1 METDMDLSQL
11 RQRQVGA
18 LSRAL
23 GHFVALKSS
32 SEGWQPVDGPNPAAL
47 PGSDID
53 VHTSRK
59 TLKPSLEVYRL
70 TAAIPLDTET
80 TRDTQGPFSSY
91 LSELRDWQAV
101 LECPGIRSRWNYF
114 LESCTSLEML
124 DSTTSITHAKMRKP
138 VAGCTKEFAH
148 GRDLLMVETS
158 LVDPTT
164 AVYVAASLPTTE
176 DDPAYMREST
186 GTKRAK
192 SEIWAWC
199 VEIVTP
205 MAQDPGLLRRSPG
218 ATRQKAKKP
227 AVCVQVTCFLHLELG
242 SWRSY
247 DHEACRAAANLIP
260 ALVAHLRLCG
270 APPRLARIGPA
281 ISIDRRDWQKASG
294 LEDRPIWE
302 IACSLTDQQGNTSAS
317 NGVQEQTIVA
327 RILAMPAATGDTDM
341 ALSSYL
347 SSSLE
352 RKQGESAA
360 ALGTHG
366 GGIVRDGEAVSLA
379 ATRAWLGNGIIEF
392 VVDASRWMAE
402 GHVVEISALVDGL
415 AGARL
420 REAIFRAQEA
430 APELFT
436 ARQREAINSAQTEDE
451 LCALLVRCLSIASLK
466 SSRRRYL
473 VRVVVPPPVLAI
485 GANDSEAEDG
495 ASLDEQIVTND
506 RVRSVRITVRRSDS
520 DENTLLEMPAAAPD
534 ILLVNGQP
542 AEIVP
547 FSLDPTEHRATV
559 PTAVGPPRI
568 ATPVARKDRPTS
580 VHSQPKQRAASIRSS
595 RLETPVDLPLL
606 AAVESSAVSTTP
618 VALSEGEPLDI
629 PLSRL
634 RRIQQQSADT
644 WTGIGTTDGC
654 VLARNDPN
662 VEKTG
667 GQYVVRLETTI
678 EGWTVFD
685 VLGVILQMQR
695 TGLWDTIETVSF
707 DGPATAT
714 IQCSTK
720 GTWATQAR
728 SARVCRTWVT
738 DGRRRVEIAESTV
751 EGNVKD
757 GAINAD
763 VRLAAWVLETASVDG
778 DFPKDGR
785 ARSASVA
792 TMMTDMAADVEAAT
806 QRKRQHAVRIT
817 RYLEYNP
824 GGWLDSAD
832 TSVGAAI
839 RKLGAATLAK
849 DAVLDDTRIVR
860 SMLETSGPSPS
871 LVWTRNVH
879 VVECASIENG
889 LRLRYRLKN
898 IERRGAAVELR
909 IEHRVWVR
917 LGGASSVE
925 ISVEPWT
932 AECSLACFVD
942 PDADPHATRVRIRHP
957 HETLLPRA
965 DVMGTAWPTVSVT
978 VVRGLASEQPSHAAA
993 ERPLWS
999 VPPRVAVNTVRTR
1012 IRYLRRSDSD
1022 DSALYTR
1029 CASVSSRDASRMLRK
1044 SESVVIDDT
1053 TSFYGGGRDETS
1065 SATTAAKSFR
1075 RNSLASVA
1083 VLGYSAPETANSSTT
1098 TLVSAE
1104 DFVDIAARTFA
1115 SVRHDISSDPTRHK
1129 WHQLRGRPQRQWSH
1143 RHTDLVDVFERQI
1156 DTVHDEIPVTVAMTV
1171 LQQTEMERM
1180 AELLIYNS
1188 DSVDVASALFGSRR
1202 SLETVTT
1209 GTTIEHVEMQVPF
1222 LCERRD
1228 ALTVRRSELAPF
1240 MPARQRMRMW
1250 QTGVSSC
1257 GRRGDYDHPVLTI
1270 IEASVPRSQPLRSA
1284 IRAHV
1289 PLLAIRVE
1297 PIDGFERIAS
1307 GNTVLQ
1313 HPACRLFVACC
1324 VDLGGSMPLVLRRS
1338 WSARAPEQII
1348 ARVRQILAHRSPLPH
1363 LLAPLSAGRLACS
1376 GQAVAVEGV
1385 AACVDGRDLLF
1396 CRSLD
1401 RQLIVR
1407 EQQQQGLQQS
1417 DGVYSVSVRCSP
1429 SASSLSAE
1437 SQEAAG
1443 QSINENNNNSVSSHA
1458 AGLPVVADIHVPD
1471 EWLQQPVPTT
1481 KQGLSV
1487 TIEISTSLSSGI
1499 LAPLAPVSAVACGEW
1514 LSSLIDPY
1522 AKVSR
1527 LAAYVFQDSNS
1538 GLLLRLALVQPQG
1551 ESDGDDGGPDADGN
1565 LDDCVFTVT
1574 ISRAASNAAT
1584 AASGVTINGQPM
1596 RVHPIDL
1603 PSRSR
1608 ALQYVETSD
1617 GRQIDAC
1624 TQCAALG
1631 CQNADE
1637 PDYFSDDLSD
1647 DENPCP
1653 PPNEGRPPSV
1663 LSSVAAAST
1672 EAAALVGSTLGITAA
1687 SDKPLLPDALSLRSV
1702 SSAKLCCPA
1711 SPASQTISNALRQR
1725 RPIML
1730 PGAQV
1735 APAFTDQPDQPLQAA
1750 SRESVDVE
1758 LPDNCGYMVPRRV
1771 ALVLSKVLA
1780 LAVFMPVRRLV
1791 IGRQRRMTLGKYLE
1805 IAAMLSDRHRS
1816 SPGAVRKSTLCLLL
1830 LAITAVACV
1839 ALGRLPQVA
1848 LRRLMPA
1855 ISAVPKS
1862 LDDDQLKKILEPQ
1875 QQPSSKLTLP
1885 TKSELG
1891 TSSTQGIASLL
1902 NKISAANSGS
1912 SAAGTSGLPPAL
1924 GRLLMN
1930 LSGSQGMLTSQELA
1944 LLREADSSELLLE
1957 TPEPASPA
1965 SEHLFLTNDHES
1977 VGALDTASVDA
1988 LASALRK
1995 TTTSSSTKT
2004 AQSPAA
2010 ALKEHNDIE
2019 AELSDDDHV
2028 STADMSAAERRRE
2041 QNRRAQKKFRQKDK
2055 VRQKEV
2061 KWRAAQYEDL
2071 VESNK
2076 RFKRDIDS
2084 VTRERDLYRQIL
2096 EQNGIKIGDDLK
2108 ISSDFV
2114 ASSSSSS
2121 SEPKSATL
2129 QNLGEA
2135 VGSKRSASL
2144 ASSVT
2149 ATSPMITPSASMMVP
2164 GMEQIAQD
2172 TFGTLGVP
2180 QGTAVSMNELINS
2193 LMYGGGVKADP
2204 MFGVKDTMS
2213 AHTAVEPTL
2222 IGFAGAC
2229 SSLDTGIQQQQQSQ
2243 LQQSP
2248 ADSWYDMAIM
2258 NSASTGSDPLL
2269 VESPLIIDQHQMDSQ
2284 FALQH
2289 QQQGLVDPMA
2299 FIDELLASPAF
2310 STSSPNMP
2318 FADAAMALPIS
2329 PPSSSLVRKRSFDET
2344 L

>member
-1 METDMDLSQL
+1 MNTDMDLSQL

-32 SEGWQPVDGPNPAAL
+32 SEGWQSVDGPNPAAL

-176 DDPAYMREST
+176 DDPAYMRENA
-186 GTKRAK
+186 GTKRAR

-205 MAQDPGLLRRSPG
+205 MAPDPVLLRRSPG
-218 ATRQKAKKP
+218 AARQRAKKP

-260 ALVAHLRLCG
+260 ALVAHLRLHG

-281 ISIDRRDWQKASG
+281 ISIDRRDWQKPSG
-294 LEDRPIWE
+294 LDDRPIWE
-302 IACSLTDQQGNTSAS
+302 IACSLTDQQGSTGTASSA
-317 NGVQEQTIVA
+317 QEQPIVA
-327 RILAMPAATGDTDM
+327 RILAMPAATGDTDT

-379 ATRAWLGNGIIEF
+379 ATRAWVGNGIIEF

-415 AGARL
+415 VGTRL

-436 ARQREAINSAQTEDE
+436 AKQREAINSAQTEGE

-466 SSRRRYL
+466 GNRRRYL
-473 VRVVVPPPVLAI
+473 VRVVVPPPALAI
-485 GANDSEAEDG
+485 GADDGEVDDG
-495 ASLDEQIVTND
+495 ASLEEPILAND
-506 RVRSVRITVRRSDS
+506 RVRGVRITVRRSDS
-520 DENTLLEMPAAAPD
+520 DEHALFDSPAAAPGT
-534 ILLVNGQP
+534 LLVNRQP

-547 FSLDPTEHRATV
+547 FSLDPTEHRPAA
-559 PTAVGPPRI
+559 PAIASPPRL
-568 ATPVARKDRPTS
+568 ATPVARRDRPAS
-580 VHSQPKQRAASIRSS
+580 VHNPPKQRSASVRSS
-595 RLETPVDLPLL
+595 RLQTPVDLPLL
-606 AAVESSAVSTTP
+606 TVSDSNTVAAAP
-618 VALSEGEPLDI
+618 VALSEDEPLDV

-634 RRIQQQSADT
+634 RRIQQLSAEA

-654 VLARNDPN
+654 VLARNDPT

-667 GQYVVRLETTI
+667 GHYVVRLEATV

-685 VLGVILQMQR
+685 VLGAILQTPR
-695 TGLWDTIETVSF
+695 TGLWDTLETISY
-707 DGPATAT
+707 DGPTTAT

-751 EGNVKD
+751 EGSTKD
-757 GAINAD
+757 GAVNAD
-763 VRLAAWVLETASVDG
+763 VRLAAWVLETATVDG
-778 DFPKDGR
+778 DLSKDGR

-860 SMLETSGPSPS
+860 STLETTGPSPS
-871 LVWTRNVH
+871 LVWARNVH

-889 LRLRYRLKN
+889 LQLRYRLKSS
-898 IERRGAAVELR
+898 ERHGAAVELR
-909 IEHRVWVR
+909 IEHRVWAR

-925 ISVEPWT
+925 VSVEPWT
-932 AECSLACFVD
+932 AECTLACFVD

-957 HETLLPRA
+957 HDILLPRA
-965 DVMGTAWPTVSVT
+965 DVMGTAWPTVSIT
-978 VVRGLASEQPSHAAA
+978 VVRGQASEQSSPAVV

-1022 DSALYTR
+1022 DSALYSR
-1029 CASVSSRDASRMLRK
+1029 CTSVSTRDVSRMLRP
-1044 SESVVIDDT
+1044 SDHVVIDDT
-1053 TSFYGGGRDETS
+1053 TSFHGGARDEAS
-1065 SATTAAKSFR
+1065 SATTAARSFR
-1075 RNSLASVA
+1075 RDSLASVA

-1104 DFVDIAARTFA
+1104 DFVDIAAHTFA
-1115 SVRHDISSDPTRHK
+1115 SIRHDISSDPTRHK
-1129 WHQLRGRPQRQWSH
+1129 WHELRGRLQRQWAH
-1143 RHTDLVDVFERQI
+1143 RHTDSVDVFERQI
-1156 DTVHDEIPVTVAMTV
+1156 DTVHGEVPVTAAMAV
-1171 LQQTEMERM
+1171 LQRTEMERM

-1188 DSVDVASALFGSRR
+1188 DGMDVASALFGSRR
-1202 SLETVTT
+1202 TLETMAT

-1222 LCERRD
+1222 LCDRRD
-1228 ALTVRRSELAPF
+1228 ALTVRRAELAPF

-1307 GNTVLQ
+1307 GNTALQ
-1313 HPACRLFVACC
+1313 HPACRVFVACC
-1324 VDLGGSMPLVLRRS
+1324 VDLGGSMPLALRRS
-1338 WSARAPEQII
+1338 WSARVPEQII
-1348 ARVRQILAHRSPLPH
+1348 ARMRQILADRPPLPH
-1363 LLAPLSAGRLACS
+1363 LLAPLSAGRLAGS

-1385 AACVDGRDLLF
+1385 MASVDGRDLLF

-1407 EQQQQGLQQS
+1407 EQHQQALQQA

-1429 SASSLSAE
+1429 SAPSLSAVAE
-1437 SQEAAG
+1437 AAAG
-1443 QSINENNNNSVSSHA
+1443 QSNSGNNNSNISDVSNA
-1458 AGLPVVADIHVPD
+1458 VGLPVVADIHVPD
-1471 EWLQQPVPTT
+1471 EWLQQMQQQMQQQLVPTS

-1487 TIEISTSLSSGI
+1487 AIEISTSLSSGI
-1499 LAPLAPVSAVACGEW
+1499 LPPLTPVSAIACGEW

-1522 AKVSR
+1522 SRVSR
-1527 LAAYVFQDSNS
+1527 LAAYVFQDSSNG

-1551 ESDGDDGGPDADGN
+1551 ESNSGDGDDDDADADGN
-1565 LDDCVFTVT
+1565 LDDCVFMVT
-1574 ISRAASNAAT
+1574 ISRTAPIAGAAP
-1584 AASGVTINGQPM
+1584 GVTINGQPM
-1596 RVHPIDL
+1596 RTHPIDL
-1603 PSRSR
+1603 PSGSR
-1608 ALQYVETSD
+1608 ALRYVETSD

-1624 TQCAALG
+1624 TRCAALG
-1631 CQNADE
+1631 CQNADDL
-1637 PDYFSDDLSD
+1637 DYFSDDLSD

-1653 PPNEGRPPSV
+1653 LPDEGRPPSA
-1663 LSSVAAAST
+1663 LSSVMAAST
-1672 EAAALVGSTLGITAA
+1672 AEAALVGNTLGAA
-1687 SDKPLLPDALSLRSV
+1687 LANGKPLLPDALSLRSV
-1702 SSAKLCCPA
+1702 SSAKLSCSAP
-1711 SPASQTISNALRQR
+1711 PASQTISNALRQR

-1730 PGAQV
+1730 PGAEV
-1735 APAFTDQPDQPLQAA
+1735 TSAFTDQQPAQTSPAA
-1750 SRESVDVE
+1750 SRESADIE
-1758 LPDNCGYMVPRRV
+1758 LPDNSCGYMVPRRA
-1771 ALVLSKVLA
+1771 ALILTKVLA

-1791 IGRQRRMTLGKYLE
+1791 IGRQRRMTVGKYLE
-1805 IAAMLSDRHRS
+1805 MAALLSDRHRS

-1839 ALGRLPQVA
+1839 ALGYR
-1848 LRRLMPA
+1848 
-1855 ISAVPKS
+1855 
-1862 LDDDQLKKILEPQ
+1862 
-1875 QQPSSKLTLP
+1875 
-1885 TKSELG
+1885 
-1891 TSSTQGIASLL
+1891 
-1902 NKISAANSGS
+1902 
-1912 SAAGTSGLPPAL
+1912 L
-1924 GRLLMN
+1924 GR
-1930 LSGSQGMLTSQELA
+1930 
-1944 LLREADSSELLLE
+1944 
-1957 TPEPASPA
+1957 
-1965 SEHLFLTNDHES
+1965 
-1977 VGALDTASVDA
+1977 
-1988 LASALRK
+1988 
-1995 TTTSSSTKT
+1995 
-2004 AQSPAA
+2004 
-2010 ALKEHNDIE
+2010 
-2019 AELSDDDHV
+2019 
-2028 STADMSAAERRRE
+2028 
-2041 QNRRAQKKFRQKDK
+2041 
-2055 VRQKEV
+2055 
-2061 KWRAAQYEDL
+2061 
-2071 VESNK
+2071 
-2076 RFKRDIDS
+2076 
-2084 VTRERDLYRQIL
+2084 
-2096 EQNGIKIGDDLK
+2096 
-2108 ISSDFV
+2108 
-2114 ASSSSSS
+2114 
-2121 SEPKSATL
+2121 
-2129 QNLGEA
+2129 
-2135 VGSKRSASL
+2135 
-2144 ASSVT
+2144 
-2149 ATSPMITPSASMMVP
+2149 
-2164 GMEQIAQD
+2164 
-2172 TFGTLGVP
+2172 GV
-2180 QGTAVSMNELINS
+2180 
-2193 LMYGGGVKADP
+2193 
-2204 MFGVKDTMS
+2204 F
-2213 AHTAVEPTL
+2213 
-2222 IGFAGAC
+2222 
-2229 SSLDTGIQQQQQSQ
+2229 
-2243 LQQSP
+2243 
-2248 ADSWYDMAIM
+2248 
-2258 NSASTGSDPLL
+2258 
-2269 VESPLIIDQHQMDSQ
+2269 
-2284 FALQH
+2284 
-2289 QQQGLVDPMA
+2289 
-2299 FIDELLASPAF
+2299 
-2310 STSSPNMP
+2310 
-2318 FADAAMALPIS
+2318 
-2329 PPSSSLVRKRSFDET
+2329 
-2344 L
+2344 

>member
-1 METDMDLSQL
+1 MDLSQL

-59 TLKPSLEVYRL
+59 TLRPSLEVYRL

-124 DSTTSITHAKMRKP
+124 DSSTSITHARMRKP

-176 DDPAYMREST
+176 DDPAYMRESA
-186 GTKRAK
+186 GTKRAR

-205 MAQDPGLLRRSPG
+205 MAPDPVLLRRSPG
-218 ATRQKAKKP
+218 VARQKPRKP
-227 AVCVQVTCFLHLELG
+227 AVCVHVTCFLHLELG

-260 ALVAHLRLCG
+260 ALVAHLRLHG

-281 ISIDRRDWQKASG
+281 ISIDRRDWQKPTG
-294 LEDRPIWE
+294 PDDRPIWE
-302 IACSLTDQQGNTSAS
+302 IACSLTDQQGNTGTSDSAP
-317 NGVQEQTIVA
+317 EQPIVA
-327 RILAMPAATGDTDM
+327 RILAMPAAAGNTDV

-379 ATRAWLGNGIIEF
+379 ATRAWVGNGIIEF

-436 ARQREAINSAQTEDE
+436 AKQREAISSAQTEGE

-466 SSRRRYL
+466 GSRRRYL
-473 VRVVVPPPVLAI
+473 VRVVVPPPALAI
-485 GANDSEAEDG
+485 GTDNSETDDS
-495 ASLDEQIVTND
+495 ASLEEPVLAND
-506 RVRSVRITVRRSDS
+506 RVRGVRITVRRSGS
-520 DENTLLEMPAAAPD
+520 DESTLLDSPAAAPGT
-534 ILLVNGQP
+534 LLVNGQP

-547 FSLDPTEHRATV
+547 FSLDPTDHRLA
-559 PTAVGPPRI
+559 AASPPRL
-568 ATPVARKDRPTS
+568 ATPVARKERSAS
-580 VHSQPKQRAASIRSS
+580 VHAPPKQRSASIRSS
-595 RLETPVDLPLL
+595 RLQTPAVLPLL
-606 AAVESSAVSTTP
+606 AVSESNSVSAAP
-618 VALSEGEPLDI
+618 VTLSEDEPLDV

-634 RRIQQQSADT
+634 RRIQQLSADA

-654 VLARNDPN
+654 VLARNDPD

-667 GQYVVRLETTI
+667 GHYVVRLEATV

-685 VLGVILQMQR
+685 VLGAILQAPR
-695 TGLWDTIETVSF
+695 TGLWDTLETVCY
-707 DGPATAT
+707 DGPTTAT

-751 EGNVKD
+751 EGSTKD
-757 GAINAD
+757 GAVNAD
-763 VRLAAWVLETASVDG
+763 VRLAAWVLETAAADG
-778 DFPKDGR
+778 DFSKDGR

-860 SMLETSGPSPS
+860 STLEKTGPSPS
-871 LVWTRNVH
+871 LVWARNVH
-879 VVECASIENG
+879 VVECATVENG
-889 LRLRYRLKN
+889 LRLRYRLRSS
-898 IERRGAAVELR
+898 ERHGAAVELR
-909 IEHRVWVR
+909 IEHRIWAR
-917 LGGASSVE
+917 LGGASSVDVL
-925 ISVEPWT
+925 VEPWT
-932 AECSLACFVD
+932 AECTLACFVD

-957 HETLLPRA
+957 HDILLPRA
-965 DVMGTAWPTVSVT
+965 DVMGTAWPTVSIT
-978 VVRGLASEQPSHAAA
+978 VVRGQAGEQSSPAVV

-1022 DSALYTR
+1022 DSVLYSR
-1029 CASVSSRDASRMLRK
+1029 CASVPTRDVSRMLRP
-1044 SESVVIDDT
+1044 SDHVVIDDT
-1053 TSFYGGGRDETS
+1053 TSFHGGARDETS
-1065 SATTAAKSFR
+1065 SAATAARSFR
-1075 RNSLASVA
+1075 RDSLASVA

-1115 SVRHDISSDPTRHK
+1115 SVRHDISSDPTRHR

-1143 RHTDLVDVFERQI
+1143 RHADLVDVFERRI
-1156 DTVHDEIPVTVAMTV
+1156 DAVHSEIPVTAAMTV
-1171 LQQTEMERM
+1171 LQRTEMERV

-1188 DSVDVASALFGSRR
+1188 DGVDVFSALFGSRR
-1202 SLETVTT
+1202 TLEAVTT

-1222 LCERRD
+1222 LCDRRD
-1228 ALTVRRSELAPF
+1228 ALTVRRVEQSPF
-1240 MPARQRMRMW
+1240 MPARQRMRLW

-1257 GRRGDYDHPVLTI
+1257 GRRGDYDQPVLTI

-1307 GNTVLQ
+1307 GNTALQ
-1313 HPACRLFVACC
+1313 RPACRLFVACC
-1324 VDLGGSMPLVLRRS
+1324 VDLGGSMPLALRRS

-1348 ARVRQILAHRSPLPH
+1348 ARVRQILADRPPLPH
-1363 LLAPLSAGRLACS
+1363 LLAPLSAGRMASS

-1396 CRSLD
+1396 RRSLD

-1407 EQQQQGLQQS
+1407 EQQQQALQLA

-1429 SASSLSAE
+1429 SAPPLSAVA
-1437 SQEAAG
+1437 AAG
-1443 QSINENNNNSVSSHA
+1443 QSNNGNDNSSVSSA

-1471 EWLQQPVPTT
+1471 EWLRQMHQQPLVPTN
-1481 KQGLSV
+1481 KHGLSV
-1487 TIEISTSLSSGI
+1487 AIEISTSMSSGI
-1499 LAPLAPVSAVACGEW
+1499 LPPLTPVSAIACGEW
-1514 LSSLIDPY
+1514 LSGLIDPY
-1522 AKVSR
+1522 SRVSR
-1527 LAAYVFQDSNS
+1527 LAVYVFQGSSNGG
-1538 GLLLRLALVQPQG
+1538 GLLLRLALVQPQEQG
-1551 ESDGDDGGPDADGN
+1551 NSDVDDVDDVDTDADGN

-1574 ISRAASNAAT
+1574 ISRAAPIDPAAP
-1584 AASGVTINGQPM
+1584 GVTINGQPM
-1596 RVHPIDL
+1596 RLHPIDL
-1603 PSRSR
+1603 PSGSR

-1624 TQCAALG
+1624 TRCAALG
-1631 CQNADE
+1631 CQNADDL
-1637 PDYFSDDLSD
+1637 DYFSDDLSD

-1653 PPNEGRPPSV
+1653 LPGEGRPPSV
-1663 LSSVAAAST
+1663 LSSVVAAVSAT
-1672 EAAALVGSTLGITAA
+1672 EAAALVGNTLGTTLANG
-1687 SDKPLLPDALSLRSV
+1687 KPLLPDALSLRSV
-1702 SSAKLCCPA
+1702 SSAKLGCCPA
-1711 SPASQTISNALRQR
+1711 APPASQTISNALRQR

-1730 PGAQV
+1730 PGAEI
-1735 APAFTDQPDQPLQAA
+1735 ASAFTDQQPAQTSPAA
-1750 SRESVDVE
+1750 SRESADIE
-1758 LPDNCGYMVPRRV
+1758 LPDNSCGYMVPRRV
-1771 ALVLSKVLA
+1771 ALILAKVLA

-1791 IGRQRRMTLGKYLE
+1791 IGRQRRMTVGKYLE
-1805 IAAMLSDRHRS
+1805 MAAMLSDRHHRS

-1839 ALGRLPQVA
+1839 ALGYR
-1848 LRRLMPA
+1848 
-1855 ISAVPKS
+1855 
-1862 LDDDQLKKILEPQ
+1862 
-1875 QQPSSKLTLP
+1875 
-1885 TKSELG
+1885 
-1891 TSSTQGIASLL
+1891 
-1902 NKISAANSGS
+1902 
-1912 SAAGTSGLPPAL
+1912 L
-1924 GRLLMN
+1924 GR
-1930 LSGSQGMLTSQELA
+1930 
-1944 LLREADSSELLLE
+1944 
-1957 TPEPASPA
+1957 
-1965 SEHLFLTNDHES
+1965 
-1977 VGALDTASVDA
+1977 
-1988 LASALRK
+1988 
-1995 TTTSSSTKT
+1995 
-2004 AQSPAA
+2004 
-2010 ALKEHNDIE
+2010 
-2019 AELSDDDHV
+2019 
-2028 STADMSAAERRRE
+2028 
-2041 QNRRAQKKFRQKDK
+2041 
-2055 VRQKEV
+2055 
-2061 KWRAAQYEDL
+2061 
-2071 VESNK
+2071 
-2076 RFKRDIDS
+2076 
-2084 VTRERDLYRQIL
+2084 
-2096 EQNGIKIGDDLK
+2096 GI
-2108 ISSDFV
+2108 F
-2114 ASSSSSS
+2114 
-2121 SEPKSATL
+2121 
-2129 QNLGEA
+2129 
-2135 VGSKRSASL
+2135 
-2144 ASSVT
+2144 
-2149 ATSPMITPSASMMVP
+2149 
-2164 GMEQIAQD
+2164 
-2172 TFGTLGVP
+2172 
-2180 QGTAVSMNELINS
+2180 
-2193 LMYGGGVKADP
+2193 
-2204 MFGVKDTMS
+2204 
-2213 AHTAVEPTL
+2213 
-2222 IGFAGAC
+2222 
-2229 SSLDTGIQQQQQSQ
+2229 
-2243 LQQSP
+2243 
-2248 ADSWYDMAIM
+2248 
-2258 NSASTGSDPLL
+2258 
-2269 VESPLIIDQHQMDSQ
+2269 
-2284 FALQH
+2284 
-2289 QQQGLVDPMA
+2289 
-2299 FIDELLASPAF
+2299 
-2310 STSSPNMP
+2310 
-2318 FADAAMALPIS
+2318 
-2329 PPSSSLVRKRSFDET
+2329 
-2344 L
+2344 